1 MEQQPLIFATFLAPA
16 LYKTYLYITEY
27 VERYTGVSAFL
38 LPGEDFADFAA
49 GAIDAGFISG
59 MAYVHLTSQQ
69 PAPVELAAMPV
80 LRTARN
86 QHTPHKISDI
96 VVRKNSAFTAV
107 EDLHG
112 CVWASCIKGQPSYAE
127 YHSMHETFF
136 EQMPFKECVV
146 TSSHLQS
153 LCLLLDGTV
162 DAAAIDAHLLDEVLE
177 YSSKMRA
184 QLRII
189 GSFNATTMPPVV
201 ISTRVDA
208 LLRQRIREALL
219 SIHQDPFY
227 TQRLQES
234 SIERFLPVTDEH
246 YRVIRERYSRE
257 KQDLFEDCAQIDA
270 ATGES

>member
-1 MEQQPLIFATFLAPA
+1 M
-16 LYKTYLYITEY
+16 
-27 VERYTGVSAFL
+27 
-38 LPGEDFADFAA
+38 
-49 GAIDAGFISG
+49 
-59 MAYVHLTSQQ
+59 SQQ

-112 CVWASCIKGQPSYAE
+112 CVWACCIKGQKPSYAE

-177 YSSKMRA
+177 YSSKMRT

-201 ISTRVDA
+201 ISTQVNA
-208 LLRQRIREALL
+208 LLRQRVREALL

-227 TQRLQES
+227 AQRLEES

-246 YRVIRERYSRE
+246 YRVIRERYRRE
-257 KQDLFEDCAQIDA
+257 EQDLFNDPEAKTHIKRSATHAYA
-270 ATGES
+270 AYELSPRYYDWVRIHTGFMPEGLVRNELVVQKTRYYLFHGTHKKPTIREVIYRAERQ